1 MGKIINYFLSACLL
15 SPYCVLEVNARKN
28 GNSTNKPI
36 NMSTLFAEPG
46 DSTETDPNATVAD
59 SSVTDTNSTPTDTET
74 ELAEVTSQEADINDQ
89 LTETNNKKAD
99 VKAQI
104 SAQQKIVEAE
114 KIENAKSELTKLE
127 ERITASKSE
136 LSSLEQKRIELRKQ
150 LGLPDEVAPAVTPA
164 TAIAAAGFGGL
175 FATLGN
181 KVVANIE
188 AKSGTITDKITN
200 TVSGNAAVTDASQA
214 LDATGNVPDSVV
226 DSGVD
231 QAADYSGNTD
241 TDAGN

>member
-1 MGKIINYFLSACLL
+1 MGKITNYFLSACLL
-15 SPYCVLEVNARKN
+15 SPHYVLEVNARKN

-36 NMSTLFAEPG
+36 NMSTLFAEPAE
-46 DSTETDPNATVAD
+46 SIETDPNATE
-59 SSVTDTNSTPTDTET
+59 TET

-164 TAIAAAGFGGL
+164 TDIAAAGFGGL

-200 TVSGNAAVTDASQA
+200 AVGGNAAVTDASSQA
-214 LDATGNVPDSVV
+214 FDATGNIPDSSV

-231 QAADYSGNTD
+231 QAADYSGNAD
-241 TDAGN
+241 AYAGN

>member
-1 MGKIINYFLSACLL
+1 M
-15 SPYCVLEVNARKN
+15 
-28 GNSTNKPI
+28 
-36 NMSTLFAEPG
+36 
-46 DSTETDPNATVAD
+46 
-59 SSVTDTNSTPTDTET
+59 
-74 ELAEVTSQEADINDQ
+74 
-89 LTETNNKKAD
+89 
-99 VKAQI
+99 KAQI

-200 TVSGNAAVTDASQA
+200 TVSGNAAVTDASSQA
-214 LDATGNVPDSVV
+214 FDATGNIPDSSV

-231 QAADYSGNTD
+231 QAADYSGNAD
-241 TDAGN
+241 AYAGN